1 MASRARSCSRVTGTR
16 TRSTA
21 ASRTPP
27 WRRRWRCSPGPD
39 ARSPRGSSIRT
50 AGAIARGCS
59 TSCRAPASTGSA
71 TPTAPPRSACASSGW
86 ARCTRCRGRC
96 ARSPRAGS
104 HGPSAGRSCG
114 STGSRRADSSTT
126 PAPARRSP
134 GSMAPVA
141 PATTRRSWRN
151 WSSAPAEPACAR
163 LPHPTMEVRLAETPL
178 AIQTH
183 NLSRSFGG
191 VPALDELTLEV
202 GEGSFFGYL
211 GPNGAGKSTTI
222 NILTGLLAPDG
233 GSARVLGLDVETQS
247 LEIKR
252 RIGVVP
258 DGLHLFER
266 LSGEEHLR
274 FVGEV
279 HGLSPAEARRRA
291 GQLLEAMDLTADA
304 GKLVSNYSHGM
315 RKKLALSCALIHE
328 PRLLFLDEP
337 FEGVDAVA
345 TRELRELLQK
355 LVATRRMTVFLTSH
369 VLEVVE
375 KLCTHVGII
384 VRGKLAASGTL
395 EELRRGPDGAPRS
408 LEELFMDTVGATRED
423 ASVGLDW
430 LTHTNDPA

>member
-1 MASRARSCSRVTGTR
+1 MA
-16 TRSTA
+16 
-21 ASRTPP
+21 
-27 WRRRWRCSPGPD
+27 D
-39 ARSPRGSSIRT
+39 
-50 AGAIARGCS
+50 
-59 TSCRAPASTGSA
+59 
-71 TPTAPPRSACASSGW
+71 
-86 ARCTRCRGRC
+86 
-96 ARSPRAGS
+96 
-104 HGPSAGRSCG
+104 
-114 STGSRRADSSTT
+114 
-126 PAPARRSP
+126 
-134 GSMAPVA
+134 
-141 PATTRRSWRN
+141 
-151 WSSAPAEPACAR
+151 
-163 LPHPTMEVRLAETPL
+163 TPL
-178 AIQTH
+178 AVQTY

-191 VPALDELTLEV
+191 VPALSELTLEV
-202 GEGSFFGYL
+202 PEGSFFGYL

-279 HGLSPAEARRRA
+279 HGLSPGEARRRA

-304 GKLVSNYSHGM
+304 GKLVGSYSHGM

-355 LVATRRMTVFLTSH
+355 LVATQRMTVFLTSH

-375 KLCTHVGII
+375 RLCTHVGILA
-384 VRGKLAASGTL
+384 RGRLAASGTL
-395 EELRRGPDGAPRS
+395 DELRRGPGGAPRS
-408 LEELFMDTVGATRED
+408 LEELFLDTIGATRED
-423 ASVGLDW
+423 ASAGLDW
-430 LTHTNDPA
+430 LTRGTGPE